1 MASITMVGSIT
12 FVIASRAAFSFV
24 GRDLKRDRNVIGF
37 HFPVPFASAWVFDI
51 AKSGTAIRT
60 FRKGQ
65 NGPVEGAAVYL

>member
-24 GRDLKRDRNVIGF
+24 GRDKRDRNVIGF

-65 NGPVEGAAVYL
+65 TAL